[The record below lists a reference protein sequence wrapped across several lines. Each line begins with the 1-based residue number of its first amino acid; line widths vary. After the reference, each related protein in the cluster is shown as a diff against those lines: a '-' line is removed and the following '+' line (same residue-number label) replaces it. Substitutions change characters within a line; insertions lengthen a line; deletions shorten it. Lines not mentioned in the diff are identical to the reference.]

1 MQKTRIKDKIKI
13 IKIKKGEIRLK
24 KNNKKYIFLFL
35 ILLVLTNIIFIP
47 FLKGHMATD
56 CFNIFNKGYRKYT
69 IENSL
74 LDGRI
79 FAGLITEIMEQFQVP
94 ISIYSSII
102 LEVAI
107 VVSCVTIMI
116 LAKIIKDIKKPKN
129 LLSEIILYI
138 ASYYTIFNLLYIENM
153 YYIEAGVMAISLLFY
168 ILAAKILVKQKKGY
182 VIKTF
187 LLLCLGIMSYQGT
200 ISMFFLSTLVFSIC
214 LGKNYKSIIENM
226 AKSIGIAILGVCI
239 NNIQITI
246 IEKIYQIKQERGL
259 DSSNI
264 IENIECILMNTIN
277 IIKVMGG
284 YFPKYAYVIIIA
296 IIESC
301 IFIKVKK
308 QNDQKPDKKNQMIL
322 FEQIAIILLGI
333 LFSYSIS
340 IINTTA
346 FFSGRIRFSMGALVG
361 FMWIHLW
368 VKTDFAE
375 RNILINRILVII
387 LILYGLIN
395 TVNYSI
401 IMLDHKEVNKMDQQA
416 VLQLKQEV
424 EQYERKNQIKVT
436 KIAVVLKKGE
446 TEKAYYRKIYYKNF
460 IMHSAI
466 KTEWSII
473 GCYNYYTGE
482 KLKEYKPSEEEKS
495 KYLEENKEDY
505 LCIDD
510 ILYITAYMY

>member
-1 MQKTRIKDKIKI
+1 MKKIRIRDKIEN
-13 IKIKKGEIRLK
+13 IKSQKGEIRLK
-24 KNNKKYIFLFL
+24 KNKKYIFLFL
-35 ILLVLTNIIFIP
+35 ILLILTNIIFIP

-56 CFNIFNKGYRKYT
+56 LFNIFNKGYEKYT

-79 FAGLITEIMEQFQVP
+79 FAGLITEIMDHLQIP
-94 ISIYSSII
+94 IVVYSSII
-102 LEVAI
+102 LEIAI
-107 VVSCVTIMI
+107 IISCVTIMI

-129 LLSEIILYI
+129 LLSEVILYI
-138 ASYYTIFNLLYIENM
+138 AIYYTIFNVLYIENM

-168 ILAAKILVKQKKGY
+168 ILAAKILVEQKKGY
-182 VIKTF
+182 LIKAF
-187 LLLCLGIMSYQGT
+187 FILCLGIMSYQGT
-200 ISMFFLSTLVFSIC
+200 ISMFFLSTLVFSMC
-214 LGKNYKSIIENM
+214 LGKNYKEIIKIM
-226 AKSIGIAILGVCI
+226 LKAIGIAISGVCI
-239 NNIQITI
+239 NNIQIKM
-246 IEKIYQIKQERGL
+246 IEEIYQIKQERGL

-264 IENIECILMNTIN
+264 IENIECILMNAIN
-277 IIKVMGG
+277 IIKVTGG
-284 YFPKYAYVIIIA
+284 YFPKYTYIIIIA

-308 QNDQKPDKKNQMIL
+308 QNDQKPDKRNQIIL

-340 IINTTA
+340 IINTTS

-375 RNILINRILVII
+375 KNYLMNRILVVI

-395 TVNYSI
+395 TANYSI
-401 IMLDHKEVNKMDQQA
+401 IMLEHKEVNRMDEQA
-416 VLQLKQEV
+416 VLQLKQKV

-436 KIAVVLKKGE
+436 KIAVVLKKGQ
-446 TEKAYYRKIYYKNF
+446 TEKAYYKELYYKNF
-460 IMHSAI
+460 IMHSAM

-495 KYLEENKEDY
+495 EYLAKNQEDY
-505 LCIDD
+505 LCIGD